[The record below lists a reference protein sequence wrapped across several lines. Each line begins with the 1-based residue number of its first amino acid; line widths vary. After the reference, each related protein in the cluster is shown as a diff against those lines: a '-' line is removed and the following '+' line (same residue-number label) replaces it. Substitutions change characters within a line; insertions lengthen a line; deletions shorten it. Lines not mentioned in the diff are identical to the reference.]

1 LLEER
6 LLNKEDQIESQAF
19 LIGDLLFILDPSP
32 KLPSALVINHIVLK
46 KANKVILI
54 REKLSRL
61 SQKVTLENSIMME
74 LEISEATP

>member
-1 LLEER
+1 M
-6 LLNKEDQIESQAF
+6 
-19 LIGDLLFILDPSP
+19 IGDLLFILDPSP